1 MAKVS
6 TPADSD
12 GRLYR
17 SWTLWYL
24 IPDRY
29 QIRGSAW
36 TDYLHEFATFDT
48 IDEMWAALNAV
59 GSASHLPKGSR
70 FYIFRNGVQPL
81 WEDKANAG
89 GKLVSIEHQI
99 AHARKANIS
108 ERWIDVVL
116 SILGESISQS
126 SLVNGVEFTVRK
138 GTYNIAIWLAPCQQR
153 DAELVQKDLARIV
166 NWKSP
171 VKVTEIEPSKQ

>member
-1 MAKVS
+1 MS
-6 TPADSD
+6 SQTDAD
-12 GRLYR
+12 GHLYR
-17 SWTLWYL
+17 TWTFWYL

-36 TDYLHEFATFDT
+36 TDYLHQLATFDT
-48 IDEMWAALNAV
+48 IDEMWATLNAV
-59 GSASHLPKGSR
+59 GRATQLPKGSR
-70 FYIFRNGVQPL
+70 FYIFKRGVQPL

-99 AHARKANIS
+99 ANAKKANIS

-116 SILGESISQS
+116 SVLGESMAQSQ
-126 SLVNGVEFTVRK
+126 LVNGVEFTVRK
-138 GTYNIAIWLAPCQQR
+138 GTYNIAVWLAPCVQH
-153 DAELVQKDLARIV
+153 DAELVEKDLARIV

-171 VKVTEIEPSKQ
+171 VKITDIDPQ